1 VDPIQSSPAARRQF
15 SFSRLS
21 GTLHRKYERLDE
33 AATFLENSPDPRGL
47 GTLAH
52 AVLAAMDFSQSAD
65 VRSLVEHFS
74 EQHSID
80 FPQQIAEATAM
91 IERFA
96 GSPRARQIA
105 AARASHAEVEFLLA
119 WPATSQPGNSQ
130 SGNSQPAN
138 VALKGYLDRL
148 YQDDGGRWHVLD
160 FKTNKIGDGGVAAVA
175 SAYEMQMYVYALAIE
190 QILKSPP
197 ASLILH
203 FLRTGDEFT
212 FEWNDAARARV
223 EQMVSEAMRAAV
235 AQSEEL
241 QATIA

>member
-1 VDPIQSSPAARRQF
+1 
-15 SFSRLS
+15 
-21 GTLHRKYERLDE
+21 
-33 AATFLENSPDPRGL
+33 
-47 GTLAH
+47 
-52 AVLAAMDFSQSAD
+52 
-65 VRSLVEHFS
+65 
-74 EQHSID
+74 
-80 FPQQIAEATAM
+80 
-91 IERFA
+91 
-96 GSPRARQIA
+96 
-105 AARASHAEVEFLLA
+105 
-119 WPATSQPGNSQ
+119 
-130 SGNSQPAN
+130 
-138 VALKGYLDRL
+138 
-148 YQDDGGRWHVLD
+148 LD

-190 QILKSPP
+190 RILKSPP